1 MNNRRSITT
10 NQMRLIKPFMKWF
23 SSLNVR
29 LYKWSGGQFFNRIG
43 GGDICVVKMTGAKS
57 GLPREFPLM
66 YVPYQDGIVLVAS
79 LGGAPQHPTWYY
91 NLLAHPEI
99 EVSVR
104 ERRLQLVARRATAA
118 EKAAVWPLCCQH
130 YRDFELYQSRTP
142 RDIPVFI
149 CSPLHNPV
157 Q

>member
-1 MNNRRSITT
+1 MNNPRPITEG
-10 NQMRLIKPFMKWF
+10 QLRLIKPFAKWF
-23 SSLNVR
+23 SSLNVL
-29 LYKWSGGQFFNRIG
+29 LYKWSSGRLFNRIG

-79 LGGAPQHPTWYY
+79 LAGAPRHPTWYY

-99 EVSVR
+99 EVTVG

-130 YRDFELYQSRTP
+130 YRDFDLYQRRTP

-149 CSPLHNPV
+149 CKPPTAA
-157 Q
+157 